1 MISVEL
7 AGIQQGSLWACS
19 APLGRSLASSCRA
32 CSEWCSP
39 GRSAQGAGRGG
50 AAAPLSP
57 ARAAGVQSAG
67 RGAGSAVSA
76 WVRAL
81 GLRGRCRPVLPDA

>member
-1 MISVEL
+1 MLRVVL
-7 AGIQQGSLWACS
+7 A
-19 APLGRSLASSCRA
+19 R
-32 CSEWCSP
+32 
-39 GRSAQGAGRGG
+39 RSAQGAGRGG
-50 AAAPLSP
+50 AAAPLSR

-81 GLRGRCRPVLPDA
+81 DLRGRCRPVLPDA

>member
-7 AGIQQGSLWACS
+7 AGIQWGSLWACS
-19 APLGRSLASSCRA
+19 ARRGRIPASSCCA

-50 AAAPLSP
+50 AVAPLSR